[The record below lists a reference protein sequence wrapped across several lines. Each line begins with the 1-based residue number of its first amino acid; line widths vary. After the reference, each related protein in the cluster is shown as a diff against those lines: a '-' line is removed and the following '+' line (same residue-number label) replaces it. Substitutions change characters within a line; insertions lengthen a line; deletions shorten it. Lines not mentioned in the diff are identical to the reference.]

1 MEINEVHNQTGLAAN
16 APIPQA
22 ESLFQMIGATRQ
34 VDVDTSE
41 TSSYQ
46 SSSENEAMDESVVN
60 KQKPPKQKQRVR
72 DIDDLYEEGDEGSS
86 TYNKFKT
93 QHEIEIG
100 EAYKTGP
107 TRLVLDDLDEIIEFG
122 QIVQYIQQGCGMVLV
137 SPNDPQKLLDI
148 ENVVVLKDKRVI
160 GFVYEPVGPIT
171 QPLYSIQLYPEFVD
185 ELTSSAGFTSMRESL
200 HGQDLFLVKRTLRL
214 INNKIDQI
222 LKMKGCDASNMFDEE
237 LPPEEQEHSDDEYE
251 REQKKLNKLRRLG
264 KLEEGEIPSTQFAGK
279 KRLNNDK
286 NSNQLKNVR
295 PSQYRGAE
303 MPSYST
309 NMSAVHA

>member
-1 MEINEVHNQTGLAAN
+1 METDEVKDNPSSEFN
-16 APIPQA
+16 PPPMIPQA
-22 ESLFQMIGATRQ
+22 ESIFQMIGAAKHI
-34 VDVDTSE
+34 DIDTSE

-46 SSSENEAMDESVVN
+46 SSSEDEVMDESEAN
-60 KQKPPKQKQRVR
+60 KQKSTKQKQRVR
-72 DIDDLYEEGDEGSS
+72 DIDDLYDEGDEGTS

-107 TRLVLDDLDEIIEFG
+107 TRLVLDDMDEIIEFG

-148 ENVVVLKDKRVI
+148 ENVVAMKDKRVI

-171 QPLYSIQLYPEFVD
+171 QPLYSIQLYPQFVD
-185 ELTSSAGFTSMRESL
+185 ELTASEGFTSMRESL
-200 HGQDLFLVKRTLRL
+200 HGQDLFLVKRTLKL

-237 LPPEEQEHSDDEYE
+237 LPPEEQEYSDDEKE
-251 REQKKLNKLRRLG
+251 REQKKLNKLRKQG
-264 KLEEGEIPSTQFAGK
+264 KLEEGEIPSNQLTGK

-286 NSNQLKNVR
+286 HPGQLKNMK
-295 PSQYRGAE
+295 PS
-303 MPSYST
+303 
-309 NMSAVHA
+309 